1 MRKMV
6 NSFKTKAKV
15 LGTQMGVVLSDKKG
29 SGYIDQ
35 AVTILIAVV
44 LGALLLAGLYA
55 LFGDV
60 VLPRLEQEITRMF
73 NYSG

>member
-1 MRKMV
+1 MRRMMTALKV
-6 NSFKTKAKV
+6 KANGVYTKT
-15 LGTQMGVVLSDKKG
+15 GRILSNKNG